1 MGFFDFLDFSWKKSF
16 DELLS
21 SNREAVESYIKKRYK
36 IYDDM
41 RPDDKSLIEDYLTSY
56 EKLFLP
62 LTTYIEP
69 IDSISKDAKKYL
81 VERKGEILK
90 LHSAFSKY
98 STPRK
103 RVLSLY
109 NRFKK
114 DNVFE
119 AVFSE
124 VLGENYNINNLAD
137 NQISFILENYQELF
151 VYASVIRD
159 SKVQKQQAL
168 KNRLRERSQDR
179 KIAELIRRQENSSS
193 EISLSKD
200 HSEISKKLKSIVDG
214 LLEEYNANGIF
225 ARVYNYLYD
234 DDISTDSLTDAQ
246 YINIIA
252 HKCDLE
258 KEKQFFELISQDF
271 GCESSYKTFLKS
283 KDLQDDHKG
292 ILYCL
297 EHFVELQVFS
307 MAYEETAQFQQW
319 INTQRN
325 LNEKGCNLAKSYL
338 PDFTCRV
345 LRMYIE
351 TTNVNGEQIRKVL
364 PFNHYT
370 LHDFTY
376 ESRSISDLRASY
388 AYVFYNKEKAEK
400 AKHSIVT
407 CDYATLT
414 ELSDFVFN
422 IMAQMAVGGVIVVLG
437 TSGADDVKKYND
449 YHFWFLKEELEKYNI
464 ECVNYNEL
472 DQDNIKRHVVV
483 VEMVSEVE
491 RLRETCR
498 GLSRS
503 FPGSTISY
511 ISFYSELT
519 KNQLANIK
527 VEK

>member
-159 SKVQKQQAL
+159 SV
-168 KNRLRERSQDR
+168 
-179 KIAELIRRQENSSS
+179 
-193 EISLSKD
+193 
-200 HSEISKKLKSIVDG
+200 
-214 LLEEYNANGIF
+214 
-225 ARVYNYLYD
+225 
-234 DDISTDSLTDAQ
+234 DIS
-246 YINIIA
+246 
-252 HKCDLE
+252 
-258 KEKQFFELISQDF
+258 
-271 GCESSYKTFLKS
+271 SSYK
-283 KDLQDDHKG
+283 
-292 ILYCL
+292 
-297 EHFVELQVFS
+297 
-307 MAYEETAQFQQW
+307 
-319 INTQRN
+319 
-325 LNEKGCNLAKSYL
+325 
-338 PDFTCRV
+338 
-345 LRMYIE
+345 
-351 TTNVNGEQIRKVL
+351 
-364 PFNHYT
+364 
-370 LHDFTY
+370 
-376 ESRSISDLRASY
+376 
-388 AYVFYNKEKAEK
+388 
-400 AKHSIVT
+400 
-407 CDYATLT
+407 
-414 ELSDFVFN
+414 
-422 IMAQMAVGGVIVVLG
+422 
-437 TSGADDVKKYND
+437 
-449 YHFWFLKEELEKYNI
+449 
-464 ECVNYNEL
+464 
-472 DQDNIKRHVVV
+472 
-483 VEMVSEVE
+483 
-491 RLRETCR
+491 
-498 GLSRS
+498 
-503 FPGSTISY
+503 
-511 ISFYSELT
+511 
-519 KNQLANIK
+519 
-527 VEK
+527 

>member
-124 VLGENYNINNLAD
+124 VLGENYNINNLED

-151 VYASVIRD
+151 VHASVIRD

-214 LLEEYNANGIF
+214 LLEEYSANGIF
-225 ARVYNYLYD
+225 SRVYNYLYD
-234 DDISTDSLTDAQ
+234 DDKSTDSLTDAQ

-252 HKCDLE
+252 HRSDFE
-258 KEKQFFELISQDF
+258 KEKQFFELISQDT
-271 GCESSYKTFLKS
+271 GCESSYKTFLNT
-283 KDLQDDHKG
+283 KDLHDEHEG

-307 MAYEETAQFQQW
+307 MAYGKTTQFQEW
-319 INTQRN
+319 INTQKA
-325 LNEKGCNLAKSYL
+325 LNEKGSNLAKNYL
-338 PDFTCRV
+338 PDFTCRI
-345 LRMYIE
+345 LRMYVE
-351 TTNVNGEQIRKVL
+351 TIDVNGAPTKKVL

-370 LHDFTY
+370 QQDFTY
-376 ESRSISDLRASY
+376 ESRSSSDIRASY
-388 AYVFYNKEKAEK
+388 AYVFYNKEKADK
-400 AKHSIVT
+400 AKNSIVT

-414 ELSDFVFN
+414 RLSGFVFN
-422 IMAQMAVGGVIVVLG
+422 IMAQMAVGGAIVVLG
-437 TSGADDVKKYND
+437 TSGAYDEQKYND
-449 YHFWFLKEELEKYNI
+449 YHFWFLKDELKKHNI
-464 ECVNYNEL
+464 ECVRLSEL
-472 DQDNIKRHVVV
+472 DNNNIKRHIVVV
-483 VEMVSEVE
+483 GMVSEVE

-498 GLSRS
+498 GLAKN

-527 VEK
+527 VGK